1 MVNKA
6 NLVLFALML
15 LGLGFI
21 LVACGSTMP
30 TSLAPATS
38 GLNSI
43 DTILQS
49 AVVGHIAYNAPTS
62 MQLEQTV
69 DIQLLL
75 SPSAS
80 PEDLKKQ
87 IIEAGQITAAELL
100 ITPLMKAELKS
111 DDPQAFIIQTFHD
124 NAEQVVVTVEST
136 EWRWAITAKKSG
148 DQVLTLTLFRQVQY
162 NGQTYW
168 RMLETYKNKIHISV
182 SLEQQLHRF
191 DWKWLAGILLT
202 TLLIPAI
209 WRLIDQRKK
218 KNADGGSEDS

>member
-1 MVNKA
+1 MVKRVNRF
-6 NLVLFALML
+6 LFYLSL
-15 LGLGFI
+15 TITGIFLT
-21 LVACGSTMP
+21 ACGQAIA
-30 TSLAPATS
+30 TSVAPAFS
-38 GLNSI
+38 GFDSI
-43 DTILQS
+43 DNILQR
-49 AVVGHIAYNAPTS
+49 AVMGHIAYNAPAS
-62 MQLEQTV
+62 MQLEQTL

-87 IIEAGQITAAELL
+87 IVEAGQVTDAELL
-100 ITPLMKAELKS
+100 VTPLMKAELKA
-111 DDPQAFIIQTFHD
+111 DDPQAFVIQAFHD
-124 NAEQVVVTVEST
+124 NAEQVVLTDEST

-182 SLEQQLHRF
+182 SMEQRLRRF

-209 WRLIDQRKK
+209 WRFIDQRSKRNVPSGTDDK
-218 KNADGGSEDS
+218 